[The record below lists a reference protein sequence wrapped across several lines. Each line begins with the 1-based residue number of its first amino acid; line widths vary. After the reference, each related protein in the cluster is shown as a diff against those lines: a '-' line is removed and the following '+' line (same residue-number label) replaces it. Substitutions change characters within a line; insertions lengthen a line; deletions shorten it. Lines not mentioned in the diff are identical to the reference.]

1 MKRILLLLVLAG
13 LTGCTAIGPGSI
25 ARDRFDYSTN
35 ISQSWQKQMLLNIV
49 KLRYADT
56 PVFMDV
62 TSVINQY
69 SLEGSVDLRANFVP
83 GADNSSLGG
92 AGKYYDRPTI
102 TYKPLTGEKF
112 TRSLMTPIRPATIMS
127 LVQSG
132 WPIDLVFWL
141 NVKSINGLRNR
152 SSTQLFAH
160 SADPRFVALL
170 KDMRRLQDSGA
181 IGLRVNKLVAG
192 HETLLI
198 IRKEDHVDLADE
210 KRAIH
215 QALGLAPGLHE
226 VRLAFGMLP
235 LDDHEIALLTRSM
248 LEIIAE
254 MAAGVDIPAEHIAE
268 NRATPSS
275 DISDEEAGLPK
286 LIHIMSGTAKPEDT
300 FAAIHYRDRW
310 FWIDDRDISSK
321 RMFSFLMILF
331 SLAETGGD
339 SGAPIVTIP
348 AG

>member
-1 MKRILLLLVLAG
+1 MRRILLILVLAG
-13 LTGCTAIGPGSI
+13 LSGCTAIGPGSI
-25 ARDRFDYSTN
+25 ARDRFDYSLN

-49 KLRYADT
+49 KLRYSDT

-83 GADNSSLGG
+83 GPDNSSLGG

-102 TYKPLTGEKF
+102 TYKPMTGERF
-112 TRSLMTPIRPATIMS
+112 TRSLMTPIPPATIMS

-152 SSTQLFAH
+152 SSTRLFAH
-160 SADPRFVALL
+160 NGDKQFVTLL
-170 KDMRRLQDSGA
+170 ENMRRLQDSGA
-181 IGLRVNKLVAG
+181 IGLRVNKVVEG

-198 IRKEDHVDLADE
+198 IRKET
-210 KRAIH
+210 H
-215 QALGLAPGLHE
+215 QGLTAERQTISRLLGLSPGLHE
-226 VRLAFGMLP
+226 VRLAFGLLP
-235 LDDHEIALLTRSM
+235 VDDREVAILTRSM

-254 MAAGVDIPAEHIAE
+254 MAAGVDIPVEHIAQ
-268 NRATPSS
+268 NRATPSP
-275 DISDEEAGLPK
+275 DVPVEVAGLPK
-286 LIHIMSGTAKPEDT
+286 LIHIMSGASKPVDA
-300 FAAIHYRDRW
+300 FVAVPYRDRW
-310 FWIDDRDISSK
+310 FWVDDRDLDSK

-331 SLAETGGD
+331 SLAETGSDG
-339 SGAPIVTIP
+339 GAPIVTIP